1 MKNLEVTIK
10 TAAATLFVLYTKVHI
25 FHFNVTGQDFFQL
38 HKMTDEIW
46 KDMVD
51 AFDGLNEQ
59 IRALDMVCS
68 TSLTEILELSQIE
81 DEMRVGE
88 AKAMLYELLLDN
100 DKLIEVLKE
109 VNILAEPHP
118 GLQNWVQN
126 QVDKQEKTGWFLRS
140 SIKGK

>member
-1 MKNLEVTIK
+1 
-10 TAAATLFVLYTKVHI
+10 
-25 FHFNVTGQDFFQL
+25 
-38 HKMTDEIW
+38 
-46 KDMVD
+46 MVD